1 MYMRSINVIK
11 SVYNNYLHV
20 ATVAFVLLIAIFM
33 HELTLSRIVFAV
45 PVLNY
50 YL

>member
-1 MYMRSINVIK
+1 MRSIHVIK
-11 SVYNNYLHV
+11 SVFSNYLHV
-20 ATVAFVLLIAIFM
+20 ATVAIVLLIAIFM
-33 HELTLSRIVFAV
+33 HELTLSRIILAV